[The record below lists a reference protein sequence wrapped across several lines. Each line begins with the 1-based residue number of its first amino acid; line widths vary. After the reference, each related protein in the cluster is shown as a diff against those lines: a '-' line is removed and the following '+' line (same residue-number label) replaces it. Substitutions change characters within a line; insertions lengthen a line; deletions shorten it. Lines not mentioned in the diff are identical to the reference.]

1 MLNHLVKATMSISS
15 QTAIFG
21 ISFYQRF
28 ISPHKGYRCA
38 HAVLHQG
45 TSCSHAVK
53 LMIAEQG
60 VWQSWAS
67 IQQRF
72 AECRAAALVL
82 RRRYEDEE
90 HEGSCSQRRK
100 NRRRRDTCLD
110 NCDLPCDCTD
120 FDFNPCN

>member
-1 MLNHLVKATMSISS
+1 MSISTH
-15 QTAIFG
+15 TAIFG
-21 ISFYQRF
+21 ITVYQLF
-28 ISPHKGYRCA
+28 LSPYKGYRCA

-45 TSCSHAVK
+45 NSCSQAVK
-53 LMIAEQG
+53 LLIAEQG
-60 VWQSWAS
+60 VWHSRAS

-82 RRRYEDEE
+82 RRRYEKGK
-90 HEGSCSQRRK
+90 HQGNCSQKHRD
-100 NRRRRDTCLD
+100 RRRRDACLD